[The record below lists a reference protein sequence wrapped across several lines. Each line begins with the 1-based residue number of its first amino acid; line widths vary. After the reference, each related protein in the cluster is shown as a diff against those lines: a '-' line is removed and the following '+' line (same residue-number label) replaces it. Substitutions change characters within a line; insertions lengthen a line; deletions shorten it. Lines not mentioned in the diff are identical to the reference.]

1 LEIFSTLRVA
11 GVEYEVR
18 MTSVENQPVGNQPVE
33 NQPVENRPRGFQ
45 SSESQTSLFNPNS
58 ILYLMRAPKRV
69 TMPVLSTEIG
79 NSKPILNREQ
89 SSSIFDGFVTIHWTY
104 PFDNFPD
111 PVNGIKPIIKNHFIN
126 WGFVDQGRVL
136 K

>member
-1 LEIFSTLRVA
+1 MEIFATLRVA

-18 MTSVENQPVGNQPVE
+18 MTSVEWSTKSEMKSAESEIRNSDYYRN
-33 NQPVENRPRGFQ
+33 
-45 SSESQTSLFNPNS
+45 SDSESEIFTN
-58 ILYLMRAPKRV
+58 YLMRAPKRV

-126 WGFVDQGRVL
+126 WGFVDQGRVR